1 MSRKAILNTITSILT
16 ALGSNAIP
24 AGGVF
29 ISGWAAETAVLLY
42 LMENVISL
50 LLAVLRVQLLAP
62 VGEDVPGGKLL
73 KRTELLN
80 GYLLIGLGFS
90 VASAVFILGF
100 LFLIPA
106 TKVDVQWQA
115 IQWGLAGILA
125 FQLFGFI
132 WDLFLLRPL
141 SLARGESL
149 LKASLGRINLLY
161 LAVFMGM
168 CVAFFEG
175 RWFLGPFIVFKTI
188 VDVGSPIQFFWG
200 RRKQVLGVEQPGE
213 SSSLV

>member
-1 MSRKAILNTITSILT
+1 MPKKAILSTITSILT
-16 ALGSNAIP
+16 ALGSNAVP

-29 ISGWAAETAVLLY
+29 LSGWAAETAVLLY
-42 LMENVISL
+42 LMENVVSL
-50 LLAVLRVQLLAP
+50 LLAVLRVRLLAP
-62 VGEDVPGGKLL
+62 AGEDVPGGKPLKRMELL
-73 KRTELLN
+73 KA
-80 GYLLIGLGFS
+80 YLLIGLGFS

-115 IQWGLAGILA
+115 IQWGLAGISA

-141 SLARGESL
+141 SLARGETL

-161 LAVFMGM
+161 LAVFIGI

-175 RWFLGPFIVFKTI
+175 RWFLGPFVVFKTI
-188 VDVGSPIQFFWG
+188 VDIGAPLQFFWG
-200 RRKQVLGVEQPGE
+200 RRKQALGAEQPGPP
-213 SSSLV
+213 SSPT